1 MAATLGG
8 LFGGVG
14 LFLLGMALLTDGLKL
29 AAGGTLSEL
38 LSRGTDTPLRA
49 VAAGAGVTALVQS
62 SSAVTVATIGFVNAG
77 LLRLAPAIWVVI
89 GSNLGTTMTG
99 WIVALLGIKLDVAT
113 GALPA
118 IGLGMLLRLSGE
130 RARRGAWGQALA
142 GFGLL
147 FLGIA
152 VLQET
157 FAEIGQRTDLA
168 AWIRPGA
175 LGVLT
180 ACAAGFA
187 LTVLMQSSSAAIA
200 VTLTAAAGGA
210 LPLEPAAAIV
220 IGANLGTTAT
230 AVLAT
235 LGATPNARRVASA
248 HVLFNLVTG
257 LIALAGLPVML
268 RAVALAQD
276 GLDLGHD
283 LPTTL
288 ALFHTAFNLLGVVV
302 VLPWSRRLAA
312 LLSRRFRTQEE
323 DLARP
328 RHLDAT
334 LREVPALAVQGL
346 AEELRRLHELA
357 VTTALTALTL
367 AEPPSDSLAARRAAV
382 HQLAATIRE
391 FVAELNRAELPAR
404 VAALL
409 PDALRATQHAE
420 DVAEL
425 AATPLVLRDLDP
437 ATEAPL
443 AERAEAVTDAARAA
457 LAATVT
463 EPFDPGTLASCEAA
477 IERSYAELKA
487 ALLEAASAHRLRV
500 ARMDR
505 LIRAAGAL
513 RHGAERALKSAR
525 RLHRFVAH
533 AAGTPTTSAVSTQSS
548 TSPAV
553 PARP

>member
-1 MAATLGG
+1 MAAMLGG

-38 LSRGTDTPLRA
+38 LARGTATPLRG

-77 LLRLAPAIWVVI
+77 LLPLAPAIWVVI

-99 WIVALLGIKLDVAT
+99 WIVALVGIKLDVAAA
-113 GALPA
+113 ALPA

-130 RARRGAWGQALA
+130 RGRRGAWGQALA

-152 VLQET
+152 VLQEA
-157 FAEIGQRTDLA
+157 FADLGQRVDLA
-168 AWIRPGA
+168 AWIRPGV
-175 LGVLT
+175 LGVLI

-187 LTVLMQSSSAAIA
+187 LTVLVQSSSAAIA

-210 LPLEPAAAIV
+210 LPLEPAAAVV

-257 LIALAGLPVML
+257 LIALAVLPVML

-288 ALFHTAFNLLGVVV
+288 ALFHTAFNLLGVVA
-302 VLPWSRRLAA
+302 VLPWSRRLAS
-312 LLSRRFRTQEE
+312 LLTRRFRTQEE

-346 AEELRRLHELA
+346 AEELRRLHALA
-357 VTTALTALTL
+357 VTTALTALT
-367 AEPPSDSLAARRAAV
+367 APEPPPDGLEARRAAV
-382 HQLAATIRE
+382 HRLAAAIRE
-391 FVAELNRAELPAR
+391 FVAELNRAVLPAR

-425 AATPLVLRDLDP
+425 AATPLVVRDLDP
-437 ATEAPL
+437 AADGPL
-443 AERAEAVTDAARAA
+443 AERAAALADAARAA
-457 LAATVT
+457 LAAAVT

-477 IERSYAELKA
+477 IERSYGELKA
-487 ALLEAASAHRLRV
+487 ALLEAASARRLAV

-525 RLHRFVAH
+525 RLHRFMAH
-533 AAGTPTTSAVSTQSS
+533 AAGTHSS
-548 TSPAV
+548 TAV
-553 PARP
+553 PAEAAASPTSSGRP